1 MKDVHDENDRMI
13 NETKEILELIKGK
26 HRDMVSM
33 LENKIETLKS
43 QVSSLENDMKFQV
56 KNG

>member
-1 MKDVHDENDRMI
+1 MKDVHDENDGMI

-33 LENKIETLKS
+33 LENKIETLQS
-43 QVSSLENDMKFQV
+43 QFFTLENDMKLHV
-56 KNG
+56 ENG